1 MSGAVPAV
9 PLPADYFPRISLPST
24 VVAAFEDAARVQVT
38 ADLNRLQAETTSSH
52 VGTASSSFS
61 RRQPFRTDEQGYSVL
76 ERDGAS
82 IRVRMQSPQTPRG
95 TGSPTISFAC
105 HVDVVGLPSELLDV
119 MYADNTLALREWGRT
134 FLSNWFVDAAVLHC
148 IHRHGGGD
156 GPRTFAA
163 VTWLALH
170 LPSSIQTDLCLFQSM
185 GTCDNLPYITWTS
198 VEVQICPS
206 QEHLKFRRSRLHM
219 TMFLQATTTG
229 TRLTCFGSMEQLH
242 LTTSQIM
249 CKKCTV
255 VRPVPNQLDGLERSA
270 KVCLRCVAMPRSVS
284 SRPRPS
290 RPPPSVGRQP
300 HMHRSSLHETNPL
313 PFDHEAGG
321 SRGRSSLPLDIRP
334 RLSVRASRMSAKA
347 PTTDPM
353 QLLSS
358 SSSTLHHQRFFGSA
372 KAMSLPS
379 TTRFDNVDPM
389 AAQLWQISCRAQA
402 TWTLAKDTTSRNT
415 TPVSTPRDSLAEQ
428 AYLLDAI
435 DRASRGRFSATS
447 SPLSNPA
454 MDSLRMSAWGDE
466 LGRFE
471 AIPDDLDR

>member
-1 MSGAVPAV
+1 
-9 PLPADYFPRISLPST
+9 
-24 VVAAFEDAARVQVT
+24 
-38 ADLNRLQAETTSSH
+38 
-52 VGTASSSFS
+52 
-61 RRQPFRTDEQGYSVL
+61 
-76 ERDGAS
+76 
-82 IRVRMQSPQTPRG
+82 MQSPQTPRG

-134 FLSNWFVDAAVLHC
+134 FLSNWFVDAAILHC
-148 IHRHGGGD
+148 IHRHSGGD

-163 VTWLALH
+163 VTWLALQ

-242 LTTSQIM
+242 LTTSQVERGM
-249 CKKCTV
+249 AAAV
-255 VRPVPNQLDGLERSA
+255 LRMRSLDGILEGHRLA
-270 KVCLRCVAMPRSVS
+270 KKHPFVPRSQWV
-284 SRPRPS
+284 PD
-290 RPPPSVGRQP
+290 RQP

-358 SSSTLHHQRFFGSA
+358 SSSTLHHQTFFGSA

-415 TPVSTPRDSLAEQ
+415 TPVSTPREGGPDNLRDSLVKVNQSLAEQ

-454 MDSLRMSAWGDE
+454 VDSLRMSAWGDE

-471 AIPDDLDR
+471 VIPDDLDR